1 MRYYEIVSYIVNEL
15 KNPIA
20 AKNLLT
26 KIESSFE
33 TISYNPLAFAL
44 CKDKHLH
51 DGGYRKIT
59 VDNYIIFYRVDN
71 ECNTVYIMRVI
82 YGRRNYINLI

>member
-51 DGGYRKIT
+51 DGGYS
-59 VDNYIIFYRVDN
+59 
-71 ECNTVYIMRVI
+71 
-82 YGRRNYINLI
+82 